1 MERLKKVVLSEKFA
15 EYAFYAI
22 LFCVYF
28 IWSLMLRYND
38 APDENGRYSIAYYIF
53 NHGRLPHGGEPEI
66 IIKEWG
72 FSYGFQ
78 PILSYM
84 IGGVFIKITSFFTSN
99 EYFYIIA
106 ARFVSV
112 ICGVV
117 MAVYIRKASKL
128 LFERRDIQWLF
139 TFLVMLLPQCMFM
152 FVYVNTD
159 SMALMSSA
167 MIVYSWVLGL
177 KSGWNLKSQLTL
189 SFGIIFC
196 ALSYYNA
203 YGFILCSIIIF
214 ITSFYKITE
223 TGSFKEFDYRGM
235 LRKGLLIAAVVLIGC
250 GWWFVRSY
258 ILYDGDF
265 LGLSIRDEYGNR
277 YAEVEHL
284 KPSKANT
291 FYKHGYSVFK
301 MFKDTTYIQ
310 VLCQSFIGMFG
321 YMDMVLDS
329 VIYTIY
335 AWVIGAG
342 TAGLILGKR
351 IITPISSLLKKD
363 RLVFHLC
370 MPACIIIP
378 IVLCTWSAYAI
389 DYQPQGRYILPMT
402 VPFMY
407 YITLGIDKLLNR
419 IVKSNTI
426 YVCIVGAVC
435 ALLIVCVYLF
445 MKNTVFEA
453 YFDVFKNFV
462 LQLINN

>member
-1 MERLKKVVLSEKFA
+1 MEKFKKIILSEKFA
-15 EYAFYAI
+15 EYTFYLL

-53 NHGRLPHGGEPEI
+53 KYGKLPHGGEPEI

-117 MAVYIRKASKL
+117 MAVYTRKAAKL
-128 LFERRDIQWLF
+128 LFDRKDIQWLF
-139 TFLVMLLPQCMFM
+139 TLLVMLLPQCMFM

-167 MIVYSWVLGL
+167 MIVYSWALGL
-177 KSGWNLKSQLTL
+177 KSGWNLKSQITL
-189 SFGIIFC
+189 SLGIIFC

-214 ITSFYKITE
+214 ALSFYK
-223 TGSFKEFDYRGM
+223 TGTVKELDYKSM
-235 LRKGLLIAAVVLIGC
+235 LRKGMFIAAIVLIGC
-250 GWWFVRSY
+250 GWWFIRSY

-265 LGLSIRDEYGNR
+265 LGLKIRDEYGNR
-277 YAEVEHL
+277 FAEVEHL

-321 YMDMVLDS
+321 YMDRALDS
-329 VIYTIY
+329 IIYTIY
-335 AWVIGAG
+335 AWIIGAG
-342 TAGLILGKR
+342 AAGIIFGSRIL
-351 IITPISSLLKKD
+351 TPISRFLKKD
-363 RLVFHLC
+363 RIVFHLC
-370 MPACIIIP
+370 MIMCIIVP
-378 IVLCTWSAYAI
+378 IALCTWSAYAI

-407 YITLGIDKLLNR
+407 YIAIGINKFLDR
-419 IVKSNTI
+419 IVKNNTL
-426 YVCIVGAVC
+426 YLFIVSAVC
-435 ALLIVCVYLF
+435 MLLILCVYIF

-453 YFDVFKNFV
+453 YFEVFKNFV
-462 LQLINN
+462 LQLFKS